1 MSETSTA
8 DSAFQPTWR
17 RGLIAV
23 ALALAGFF
31 LPQEVPLEWYP
42 LNEPGQDILYL
53 EISCASD
60 KNGDFQVYYNT
71 TNGINE
77 LDKISVP
84 ISPTTQT
91 YTYTF
96 PLKDAPITE
105 LRLDPVGDGG
115 ALTVRQLR
123 IIDRRGTEIQ
133 RFTREDIVPLNQIAG
148 VMALADGWKITSA
161 PGSNDPFTRIQ
172 LNIPII
178 AQGIHHRNFL
188 RCLYSWSYLAL
199 MLWILLL
206 AVLFTF
212 YRPIGLTRSK
222 PRTQNQDAEQPSDP
236 GDLGGKSSARK
247 SGWTDL
253 LLHVGFMAGIALLF
267 AFVGNRGLIKNSVHY
282 ARFVP
287 PVVSPGA
294 QLQVDLATDH
304 PLVAQLFWDLG
315 RGFNET
321 DSARRDYEPHPGLQ
335 TLRFPL
341 PPGPLQ
347 ALRFDPL
354 DGEARLVLRGLR
366 VVDPAGRTL
375 AVLPLT
381 SLEAAQD
388 IARHTATEEV
398 LTVDTAPGRK
408 DPILHFSPA
417 AVSAVNQAL
426 AGRTNP

>member
-1 MSETSTA
+1 M
-8 DSAFQPTWR
+8 DSPFKLTWR
-17 RGLIAV
+17 RGLFATV
-23 ALALAGFF
+23 LAGGAFL

-42 LNEPGQDILYL
+42 LNEPGPDILYL

-60 KNGDFQVYYNT
+60 KNGDFQIYYNT
-71 TNGINE
+71 TDGINE

-91 YTYTF
+91 FTYTF

-133 RFTREDIVPLNQIAG
+133 RFTREDIVPLHQIAG

-161 PGSNDPFTRIQ
+161 PGSNDPFARIQ
-172 LNIPII
+172 LNTPII
-178 AQGIHHRNFL
+178 AKGINHRNFL

-212 YRPIGLTRSK
+212 YRPTGFTRREQ
-222 PRTQNQDAEQPSDP
+222 RTPSHEAESISEP

-253 LLHVGFMAGIALLF
+253 LLHVGFMASIALLF

-282 ARFVP
+282 ARFAP

-294 QLQVDLATDH
+294 QLEVDLATDH

-315 RGFNET
+315 RGFNEA

-335 TLRFPL
+335 TLHFPL

-375 AVLPLT
+375 AVLPPA

-408 DPILHFSPA
+408 DPILTFSPA

-426 AGRTNP
+426 AGRTKP